1 MAKIVTSA
9 QMRALEAAEIESGRV
24 TGLDLME
31 RAGRGVLAAILD
43 TWPGLGPGRAVILC
57 GPGNNGGDGHVIA
70 RLLAVRGW
78 DVAVH
83 EFGDPARLPP
93 DAAANRARAA
103 TLGLI
108 AQTPPDFDGA
118 DLVVDALFGI
128 GLTRPLQGYDALFE
142 TLRTTKARIVAVDLP
157 SGMAA
162 DSATD
167 WPAAPCD
174 LCVTFHAEKPVH
186 QILRDRGVRVVVQD
200 IGLPQ

>member
-9 QMRALEAAEIESGRV
+9 RMRALEAAEIDSGRV
-24 TGLDLME
+24 TGLELME
-31 RAGRGVLAAILD
+31 RAGRGVLAAILER
-43 TWPGLGPGRAVILC
+43 WPHPGRAVILC

-78 DVAVH
+78 QVAVH

-93 DAAANRARAA
+93 DAAANRSRAA

-108 AQTPPDFDGA
+108 AATPPDLTGA

-128 GLTRPLQGYDALFE
+128 GLTRPLQGFDALFA
-142 TLRTTKARIVAVDLP
+142 TLRASPAPVVAVDLP

-186 QILRDRGVRVVVQD
+186 QILRDRGVKVVVQD
-200 IGLPQ
+200 IGLPR